1 MSLGDAGGGERGGD
15 GEGNKCFHNERNLGL
30 VEFVVERFLRDG
42 VVTVNQKNELVDL
55 ISD

>member
-15 GEGNKCFHNERNLGL
+15 GEGNKCFHNDQTLES
-30 VEFVVERFLRDG
+30 VEFVVERFLGDG

-55 ISD
+55 ISG